1 MKIMAIGKSK
11 TGCEHQD
18 DLVFKALAGADRRRM
33 LDLLRDTPMT
43 TSTIVAEL
51 PWLDRTT
58 VMLHLGVLKRAR
70 LIISRKSGRQRWNYL
85 DVGPIQRIHARW
97 IQSFAIPS
105 ARLLTRLQDDLED
118 GESARRRRRGSYRDR

>member
-1 MKIMAIGKSK
+1 MAIGKSK

-58 VMLHLGVLKRAR
+58 VMLHLGVLERAR

-118 GESARRRRRGSYRDR
+118 GESARHRRRGSHRDR

>member
-1 MKIMAIGKSK
+1 MAKGKSK
-11 TGCEHQD
+11 TGWERQD

-33 LDLLRDTPMT
+33 LDLLRDAPMT

-58 VMLHLGVLKRAR
+58 VMLHLGVLERAR

-97 IQSFAIPS
+97 IQSFAMPS

-118 GESARRRRRGSYRDR
+118 GESARGKRRGSHRAQ